1 MKIPKDLLSSMIIIA
16 KTQNYGLIYSIESL
30 RLLVSR
36 ITLQKGDVQ
45 YIKQEQGTSDLSM
58 DSLTNRWLVTLGIG
72 TVLFGISLF
81 VLRVPIRTILVFFAL
96 GVPVVFLWLYIDLK
110 SRRGDEFNR
119 MQNQRCI
126 CAVCKHD
133 QAAMCIDH
141 KCPCCIT
148 MKGDRIIGHSINPL
162 Q

>member
-1 MKIPKDLLSSMIIIA
+1 MDELYYI
-16 KTQNYGLIYSIESL
+16 QYL
-30 RLLVSR
+30 RLYVSR
-36 ITLQKGDVQ
+36 RILRGCRIGKLGVKD
-45 YIKQEQGTSDLSM
+45 KKLSM

-81 VLRVPIRTILVFFAL
+81 VLRIPIRTIFVFFAL

-110 SRRGDEFNR
+110 SRRQDEFSK
-119 MQNQRCI
+119 MQNQKCI

-133 QAAMCIDH
+133 QAAICIDQ
-141 KCPCCIT
+141 KCPCCVAV
-148 MKGDRIIGHSINPL
+148 KGDRIVGHSINPL